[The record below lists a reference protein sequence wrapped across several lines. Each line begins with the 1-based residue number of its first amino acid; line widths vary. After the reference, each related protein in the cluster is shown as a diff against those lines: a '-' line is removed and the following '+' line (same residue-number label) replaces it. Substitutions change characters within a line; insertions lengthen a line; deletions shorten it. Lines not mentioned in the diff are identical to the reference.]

1 MCDVC
6 GKRDDAS
13 HPRLHL
19 YDAAVGA
26 ILIFTFIVIS
36 CSVTTETN
44 NSYYSLGIDPEQ
56 ACILKDYYL
65 ENNKTIPESV
75 KKTLDENNIEC

>member
-1 MCDVC
+1 M
-6 GKRDDAS
+6 K
-13 HPRLHL
+13 
-19 YDAAVGA
+19 YTA
-26 ILIFTFIVIS
+26 ILVLGFIATS
-36 CSVTTETN
+36 CSFTTETETN
-44 NSYYSLGIDPEQ
+44 NYYSLGIDPDQ

>member
-1 MCDVC
+1 M
-6 GKRDDAS
+6 K
-13 HPRLHL
+13 
-19 YDAAVGA
+19 YTAVVIVG
-26 ILIFTFIVIS
+26 FIATS

-44 NSYYSLGIDPEQ
+44 TNNSYSLGIDPDQ

-65 ENNKTIPESV
+65 ENNKTIPESG

>member
-1 MCDVC
+1 M
-6 GKRDDAS
+6 K
-13 HPRLHL
+13 HT
-19 YDAAVGA
+19 AA
-26 ILIFTFIVIS
+26 LIFGFITTS
-36 CSVTTETN
+36 CSLTTETN
-44 NSYYSLGIDPEQ
+44 TNNYYSLGIDPDQ

>member
-1 MCDVC
+1 M
-6 GKRDDAS
+6 KQI
-13 HPRLHL
+13 
-19 YDAAVGA
+19 A
-26 ILIFTFIVIS
+26 ILMITFIVIS

-56 ACILKDYYL
+56 ACILKNYYL

-75 KKTLDENNIEC
+75 KKALDENNVEC

>member
-1 MCDVC
+1 M
-6 GKRDDAS
+6 K
-13 HPRLHL
+13 
-19 YDAAVGA
+19 YTAV
-26 ILIFTFIVIS
+26 LIFGFIATS
-36 CSVTTETN
+36 CSFTTETN
-44 NSYYSLGIDPEQ
+44 TNNYYSLGIDPDHDPDQ